1 MFFCSECGKYFM
13 DGDMGPFYCNECTDW
28 INQAWVEEDDTPSL
42 LVRFADGNVV
52 CAYKEVSAVI
62 KDYDL
67 PNYAPYD
74 WLKQQIDTN
83 ELLSGFHLDPSREY
97 AFQLDGLVDAILL
110 DVLSRDRRA
119 SEYFDTI
126 DFSALEISQ

>member
-1 MFFCSECGKYFM
+1 MYFCSECGKYFM
-13 DGDMGPFYCNECTDW
+13 DDDMGPFYCNECTDW